1 MKRSLLVT
9 CLFGTALSGLVKHFT
24 FYIISR
30 SGRGLENCPQAKTS
44 KSGQGCKSQAWQI
57 GPGRAVQAQNFCGP
71 GRAVFYINILR
82 RFRRYSAIFL
92 KEQGLTWKEIII
104 KFKKSFKNRDRNKI
118 EHDRPGQTQDFS
130 WAGPLRPKIFAGRAV
145 TARDF
150 SWAGPGRTVRPENL
164 QPWKWTRYVLLFF
177 SDASERRLSAESK
190 ILASTFERF
199 RQNRWTSIKP
209 WPFKFLCFVNCCVL
223 LISFESF
230 FILETEQNTVQS
242 EYAITAGRT
251 CYVLWTVSM
260 SLSKMAHL
268 KNRIIRWGSQSFFI
282 SNMYFDEE

>member
-118 EHDRPGQTQDFS
+118 EHDRPSPAQDFS
-130 WAGPLRPKIFAGRAV
+130 WAGPGRAVETQDFCGPGRAV

-150 SWAGPGRTVRPENL
+150 SWAGPGRTVRPGPARPEDL
-164 QPWKWTRYVLLFF
+164 QPWSGYVIPR
-177 SDASERRLSAESK
+177 DLSTEISK
-190 ILASTFERF
+190 CNL
-199 RQNRWTSIKP
+199 
-209 WPFKFLCFVNCCVL
+209 
-223 LISFESF
+223 
-230 FILETEQNTVQS
+230 
-242 EYAITAGRT
+242 
-251 CYVLWTVSM
+251 
-260 SLSKMAHL
+260 
-268 KNRIIRWGSQSFFI
+268 
-282 SNMYFDEE
+282 